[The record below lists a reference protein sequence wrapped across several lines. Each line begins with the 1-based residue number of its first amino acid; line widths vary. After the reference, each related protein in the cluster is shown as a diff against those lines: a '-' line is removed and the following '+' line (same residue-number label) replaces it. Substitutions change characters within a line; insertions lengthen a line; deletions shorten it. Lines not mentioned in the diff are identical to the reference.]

1 MPLRRHRGQEDAP
14 TEMAHPAAGSLP
26 PFRDELLLP
35 LLPVSIL
42 HKDAEYVEKPL
53 LFLCHMGEYDTKSFK
68 VI

>member
-1 MPLRRHRGQEDAP
+1 MPSHKHRGQEDRLV
-14 TEMAHPAAGSLP
+14 EMAYPTAGSLP
-26 PFRDELLLP
+26 RFREELLLP

-68 VI
+68 VN